1 MDKYLAK
8 FNLREKQFQ
17 KTLRSKLI
25 SVVWTNHDKEI
36 TNESNE
42 MKLYYQVRKIASK
55 IGMINDFKMTSAK
68 HLIPFIRQTLPL
80 PCNPRYLDLD

>member
-42 MKLYYQVRKIASK
+42 MTL
-55 IGMINDFKMTSAK
+55 
-68 HLIPFIRQTLPL
+68 FIIKSEK
-80 PCNPRYLDLD
+80 